1 MDLEILAYL
10 GAALMIVLA
19 YVAYRYWHAT
29 ATYAR
34 RMRELHAH
42 QAMGPL
48 MGTAP
53 MAAAGSATDVEAPE
67 DDTAGPAPADASP
80 EAVETAGESEPEVA
94 EKRAPAPGDEVDAPA
109 PQPTSGTVKIE
120 PEPVE
125 EELHDE
131 STGDHEADQPVE
143 DAGGAIPETFSDPGS
158 AEIEPTP
165 APGDESGREA
175 PGSPGD
181 DATDEQPAENE
192 SETGPGSIEPNNGEA
207 STDLKPEYRLIEE
220 LEPRKRSSRTVEAAG
235 SFAKLLKELDEQLD
249 ALPSGI
255 GLIDLPILERRRV
268 AQRREEL
275 LSDRARLLEQK
286 KRGAHRRRKRSRTKS

>member
-1 MDLEILAYL
+1 MDLEMLAYL

-48 MGTAP
+48 MGSAP

-67 DDTAGPAPADASP
+67 DDPGGPAPADASP

-109 PQPTSGTVKIE
+109 PQPTSGTVKSE

-125 EELHDE
+125 EELHDQ

-165 APGDESGREA
+165 APGDESGREVA
-175 PGSPGD
+175 RSTEPETTPAPATTGPAPVSADDGEAGESEDHPNERREGPGSPGD

-207 STDLKPEYRLIEE
+207 STDLKPDYRLFED
-220 LEPRKRSSRTVEAAG
+220 LEPRKRSSPTVEAAG
-235 SFAKLLKELDEQLD
+235 
-249 ALPSGI
+249 
-255 GLIDLPILERRRV
+255 
-268 AQRREEL
+268 
-275 LSDRARLLEQK
+275 
-286 KRGAHRRRKRSRTKS
+286 